1 MTAGIVT
8 DHLVSLIAKQVE
20 DHALVVWYDPEGH
33 YRQVAARLTLER
45 ATVARYEDSFF
56 ALRHQIDPLLND
68 LEAPRLVVYVPMAQ
82 TLCHG
87 ALAELEASGVVMQ
100 PGRQPPIRNTRLSVV
115 ARNALKSILGDE
127 SAGGIEKDVEAGKLT
142 LAELDTLAE
151 KGKGLKNVLSLIFG
165 TGNPSDVALALLTTE
180 KHDAEIVKK
189 AAIPELLLILE
200 AAFDMSLPSTEPLPS
215 VRERFSRHVL
225 ATDLICSLRGAV
237 QSNLA
242 SVRIATK
249 PAAREA
255 CVSLAH
261 TWRLRRDARDS
272 YVTAANKVEQ
282 ELRLSQV
289 EFSLDQI
296 EGVET
301 FLAMEKAL
309 LRQVEAALL
318 AEPTEALL
326 DLSQAGKS
334 RFWSEALPTVQAQW
348 ALIAAAAQVL
358 LEADR
363 VEQALKKPPATLAGM
378 LKAYTDTDQPWC
390 LLDTFHRH
398 MEKRWYDFEPEGD
411 QHRTLEQLVRKAEQR
426 YTAVGSVLAGL
437 FVKGY
442 SQAKLP
448 LKGVMRQTDIFDTQV
463 KPHLGKEK
471 TAYVWVDA
479 LRYEMAWELCQVLAA
494 DFDRRLQPALATVPT
509 ITEVGMASLL
519 PHNGHV
525 PKVVSVGGGKLALEI
540 DGTVVKDRK
549 DRVAFLKAHA
559 GVKVF
564 DAKLDDLLPKPLK
577 KVRDGIKDAD
587 LVLLTSQE
595 IDELGEQDNVPQAR
609 RQMDGVLNDL
619 RRGCRILADLGVRTI
634 ILVADHGHLFGEELG
649 EDMKI
654 DAPGGDTADLHR
666 RVWVGKGGTVEPSY
680 LRCPLSALGVHS
692 DLDLATP
699 WNFAC
704 FKVKGGAR
712 AYFHGGL
719 SPQELIVPVLTLIA
733 KALAPTAGTPTVSW
747 GLLPGSKR
755 ISTRFFSVQIIGS
768 SAGLF
773 GFEPPKVRV
782 EIRAKGKPISMPVS
796 ASYGFEEATG
806 DVELKVK
813 DDNSREMAPNT
824 VTLMLTEEPN
834 QKTVSVVLLDATTG
848 AELAAIKEIEVV
860 PTSF

>member
-8 DHLVSLIAKQVE
+8 EHLVSLVAKQVE

-33 YRQVAARLTLER
+33 YRQVADRLTLER
-45 ATVARYEDSFF
+45 ATVARFEDSFF

-68 LEAPRLVVYVPMAQ
+68 LEAPRLVVYVSLGQ
-82 TLCHG
+82 TRCNG
-87 ALAELEASGVVMQ
+87 ALVELDAAGVVMQ
-100 PGRQPPIRNTRLSVV
+100 PGQQPPSRNTRLSVV
-115 ARNALKSILGDE
+115 ARNALKPILGDE

-142 LAELDTLAE
+142 LAELDALAE
-151 KGKGLKNVLSLIFG
+151 KGKGLKNVLSLIFQ
-165 TGNPSDVALALLTTE
+165 TGNPPDVALAFLTTE

-189 AAIPELLLILE
+189 SALPELLLVLE
-200 AAFDMSLPSTEPLPS
+200 AAFDVSLPANEPLPS

-237 QSNLA
+237 QSTLA
-242 SVRIATK
+242 SVKIATK

-255 CVSLAH
+255 CVNLAR

-272 YVTAANKVEQ
+272 YVAANKVEQ
-282 ELRLSQV
+282 ELHLGQL

-301 FLAMEKAL
+301 FLAVEKSL

-318 AEPTEALL
+318 AVPTGALL
-326 DLSQAGKS
+326 DLAQAGKS

-348 ALIAAAAQVL
+348 ALIAAAGQVL

-363 VEQALKKPPATLAGM
+363 VEQALKKPPATAAAM

-390 LLDTFHRH
+390 LLDTYHRR

-411 QHRTLEQLVRKAEQR
+411 LHPTLEQLVRKAEQR
-426 YTAVGSVLAGL
+426 YTAVGSVLAEL
-437 FVKGY
+437 FVKTF
-442 SQAKLP
+442 SHAKLP
-448 LKGVMRQTDIFDTQV
+448 LKDVIRQTDIFDTQV

-479 LRYEMAWELCQVLAA
+479 LRFEMARELRQALAA
-494 DFDRRLQPALATVPT
+494 DFDPALQPAVATVPT

-540 DGTVVKDRK
+540 DGTVVKERK

-595 IDELGEQDNVPQAR
+595 IDELCEQDNVPQAR

-654 DAPGGDTADLHR
+654 DAPGGETADLHR
-666 RVWVGKGGTVEPSY
+666 RVWVGKGGAVEPSY
-680 LRCPLSALGVHS
+680 LRCPLSALGVDS

-704 FKVKGGAR
+704 FKAKGGAR

-719 SPQELIVPVLTLIA
+719 SPQELIVPVLTLTA
-733 KALAPTAGTPTVSW
+733 KAPAAAAGVPSVSW
-747 GLLPGSKR
+747 GLLPGSKK
-755 ISTRFFSVQIIGS
+755 ISTRFFSVQVVGS

-773 GFEPPKVRV
+773 EFEPRKVRV
-782 EIRAKGKPISMPVS
+782 EIRAKGKPVSMPVS

-806 DVELKVK
+806 DVQLKPK
-813 DDNSREMAPNT
+813 EDNPREMAPNT
-824 VTLMLTEEPN
+824 VTLRLEEEPN

-848 AELAAIKEIEVV
+848 AELQAIKEVEAV